1 MGFFTNAKK
10 VAKNA
15 VNGFASEMAGKP
27 QFYQYVSQL
36 VNEITAV
43 QQSSSLV
50 LEPEMADALKAL
62 KASLKT
68 AMKKFDNETN
78 AVHGFIGEG
87 MRAGEY
93 NKAFH
98 DFCETSVN
106 AIHQHQSTVMAAPG
120 IWNKLKACINNV
132 LEEYLGIKDAL
143 EVKESNVATSGDF
156 KRRFD
161 NVKTEGK
168 DKMEEIEEKPLSP
181 NI

>member
-1 MGFFTNAKK
+1 MGFFTDAKK
-10 VAKNA
+10 KAKNF
-15 VNGFASEMAGKP
+15 VNGVANEVAGKP
-27 QFYQYVSQL
+27 QFYQYVEEL

-43 QQSSSLV
+43 QQSSSV
-50 LEPEMADALKAL
+50 AFEPEVADALKAL

-68 AMKKFDNETN
+68 AIKKFDNETN
-78 AVHGFIGEG
+78 AVHGLIGGG
-87 MRAGEY
+87 MHAVKY

-98 DFCETSVN
+98 DFCEASVN

-143 EVKESNVATSGDF
+143 TVKESNVAASGDF
-156 KRRFD
+156 KIRLD
-161 NVKTEGK
+161 KVKTEGK
-168 DKMEEIEEKPLSP
+168 EKMEEIEEKPYNP